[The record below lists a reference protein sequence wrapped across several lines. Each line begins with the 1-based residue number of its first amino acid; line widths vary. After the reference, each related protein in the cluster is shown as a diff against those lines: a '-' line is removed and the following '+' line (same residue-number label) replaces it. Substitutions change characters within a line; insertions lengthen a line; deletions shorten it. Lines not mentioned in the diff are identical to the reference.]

1 MDDKTKKILMGYLVF
16 IIVGCLAG
24 TGVSMAVGPS
34 LADKG
39 SAKAPAAEGSEDGA
53 GVEEGAGAK

>member
-1 MDDKTKKILMGYLVF
+1 MGYLVF